1 MQRLVGSI
9 QYWALLLLC
18 VMVVYSQWVF
28 SNVNLFK
35 MNISKR
41 SNFQGAFGG
50 ISFTGLAEIAKRYD
64 SSHDL
69 MKGLGICSSIQRNDS
84 IEYRYRC
91 FQLSLNYNMMALKV
105 MLVTMSPILPW
116 HRDICDFDF
125 GVLWFWRQYHWNL
138 L

>member
-1 MQRLVGSI
+1 
-9 QYWALLLLC
+9 
-18 VMVVYSQWVF
+18 
-28 SNVNLFK
+28 

-105 MLVTMSPILPW
+105 MLVTMSPILP
-116 HRDICDFDF
+116 
-125 GVLWFWRQYHWNL
+125 
-138 L
+138 